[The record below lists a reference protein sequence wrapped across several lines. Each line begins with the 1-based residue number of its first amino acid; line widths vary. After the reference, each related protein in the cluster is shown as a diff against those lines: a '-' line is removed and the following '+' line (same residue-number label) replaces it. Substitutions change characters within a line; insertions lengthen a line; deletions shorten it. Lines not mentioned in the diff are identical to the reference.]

1 MDDNDNVKDNYEW
14 PNHFS
19 IAGKN
24 SAQKYPVLSSKIN
37 QRKLLQ
43 HRNALVKDLF
53 TPDNNATI
61 KNNESTD
68 ENCTQINPYNINNS
82 SNNNEAQQNNK
93 FKHMND
99 YTVIT
104 QHKRTKSISPKQ
116 MRNTFNTDKL
126 KYHNKHLKD
135 FKKTENKNE
144 KPSCTKYTPNMN
156 YIWAKTN
163 SGPEWKTICGRSNH
177 ISFDDRDFYITHED
191 ISKTNK
197 KVYIHMHK
205 QTMRNGFPIDS
216 NVRVRYE
223 KQFKPN
229 SPDQQQ
235 QHLSQRY
242 SQSTLNEYKPLS
254 ISDNKTL
261 KSTLSHKNISPS
273 TLSLISPRYNS
284 NIHSV
289 PDFNKTL
296 SRDKLTKLEQ
306 RNVLDVPYHS
316 PNVNIIKDRPIMMVM
331 YNKKRFRH
339 NKNNK
344 NDKMKRLINSTPECP
359 LNFNI
364 DNIYHKINNHEHP
377 VVPNFAL
384 MTARP
389 EDNGDPLPSF
399 MKGIHTRAS
408 SFVTTNKTLQ
418 MNNYAKSCYLG
429 QYSSF
434 FPKRSFN
441 KNINLAL
448 LNSDNIDLNLKDN
461 NNDFYILANYVNKI
475 SRVHKKNIVA
485 VLKNNNYYKFDN
497 ITLKHVEHGKKFNS
511 ERRLKDFLIN
521 LRKAEYM

>member
-1 MDDNDNVKDNYEW
+1 MNEVKDNYEL
-14 PNHFS
+14 PHHFS

-24 SAQKYPVLSSKIN
+24 SAKKYPVLSSKIN
-37 QRKLLQ
+37 KRNLLQ

-53 TPDNNATI
+53 IPDNDTI
-61 KNNESTD
+61 KDNNESTD
-68 ENCTQINPYNINNS
+68 ENHTQINPYN
-82 SNNNEAQQNNK
+82 NNNEVQSTVMKYKHINN
-93 FKHMND
+93 
-99 YTVIT
+99 T

-116 MRNTFNTDKL
+116 IRNTFHEDKL
-126 KYHNKHLKD
+126 KYHNKHMKD
-135 FKKTENKNE
+135 FKRIENKNE

-177 ISFDDRDFYITHED
+177 ISFDDRDFYITHQD

-205 QTMRNGFPIDS
+205 QTMRNGFPIDN

-223 KQFKPN
+223 KQFTPHSPN
-229 SPDQQQ
+229 EH
-235 QHLSQRY
+235 HLSHRN
-242 SQSTLNEYKPLS
+242 TLNVSNPL
-254 ISDNKTL
+254 ISPNKTF
-261 KSTLSHKNISPS
+261 KSNLSHKNISPS
-273 TLSLISPRYNS
+273 TTLSLISPRYNC

-289 PDFNKTL
+289 PDFNKTI

-306 RNVLDVPYHS
+306 RNALDVPYHS
-316 PNVNIIKDRPIMMVM
+316 PNVNIVKDRSIMMVM

-339 NKNNK
+339 HNINNKNNK
-344 NDKMKRLINSTPECP
+344 YKRLINSTPEFP
-359 LNFNI
+359 LNYNI
-364 DNIYHKINNHEHP
+364 NNVNNHEHP

-399 MKGIHTRAS
+399 MKGIHSRAS
-408 SFVTTNKTLQ
+408 SFITTNKTLQ

-461 NNDFYILANYVNKI
+461 NNEFYILANYVNKI
-475 SRVHKKNIVA
+475 SRAHKKNVVA

-497 ITLKHVEHGKKFNS
+497 VTLKHVEHGKKFTS